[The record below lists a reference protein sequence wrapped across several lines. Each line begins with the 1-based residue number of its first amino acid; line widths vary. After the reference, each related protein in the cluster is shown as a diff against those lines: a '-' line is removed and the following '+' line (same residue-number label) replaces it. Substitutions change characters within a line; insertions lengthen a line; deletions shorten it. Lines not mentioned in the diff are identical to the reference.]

1 MKILD
6 TVLVDIFTFFECLAK
21 IIKNRIFESLTSGS
35 DYLLKDVTYVTW
47 HNK

>member
-6 TVLVDIFTFFECLAK
+6 TVLVDILHAE
-21 IIKNRIFESLTSGS
+21 IIKNHIFESLTSGS
-35 DYLLKDVTYVTW
+35 DYLLKDVAYVTW